1 MVYLSSMSPKITPS
15 YWICPRCETRD
26 YYYYAPRVVGQVGI
40 ARGFEI
46 GDSEFIGGGAQSV
59 EKEVALCKKCGERV
73 KFFAEIIEYSAEET
87 RERGKQGVKGGLVT
101 ILISTPI
108 AFFIGRHYINLY
120 EESYPWLIASVI
132 SSLIPLFSLAYVF
145 SSAKDSLK

>member
-1 MVYLSSMSPKITPS
+1 MSPKITPS

-26 YYYYAPRVVGQVGI
+26 DYYYAPRVVGQVGI

-73 KFFAEIIEYSAEET
+73 KFVAEIVEYSAEET
-87 RERGKQGVKGGLVT
+87 RERGKQGIKSGLF
-101 ILISTPI
+101 LFLFFSI
-108 AFFIGRHYINLY
+108 ATFFIGRHYVY
-120 EESYPWLIASVI
+120 SSEDSTPWLIASVTVTML
-132 SSLIPLFSLAYVF
+132 SLLSLALVF
-145 SSAKDSLK
+145 SSIKDRLK

>member
-1 MVYLSSMSPKITPS
+1 MSPKITPS

-26 YYYYAPRVVGQVGI
+26 DYYYAPRVVGQVGI

-73 KFFAEIIEYSAEET
+73 KFVAEIIEYSAEET
-87 RERGKQGVKGGLVT
+87 RERGKQGIKSGLFLFVFF
-101 ILISTPI
+101 SI
-108 AFFIGRHYINLY
+108 ATFFIGRHYVY
-120 EESYPWLIASVI
+120 SSEDSTPWLIASVTVTML
-132 SSLIPLFSLAYVF
+132 SLLSLALVF
-145 SSAKDSLK
+145 SSIKDRLK